1 MRKMYPRPDFQRE
14 EWISLNGQW
23 ELRFDDT
30 DQGIKEKWGKG
41 FEGNHKITV
50 PFAYQAEL
58 SNVDEK
64 ENHDILWYQK
74 KFDITDKSKSY
85 ILNFGAVDY
94 EAIIFVNGE
103 RIGSHIGG
111 HSSFNFD
118 ITPYVEKG
126 ENLLVIR
133 VYDPMT
139 DETIPRGKQYW
150 KLEPEYIFYTRT
162 SGIWQSVWI
171 DILSREHLD
180 AFKFT
185 PDIDRGTVNIKTYF
199 DNVIHDKNRKVKLK
213 ISFEDQLISEDISTI
228 NSRFFSRD
236 IDVRNL
242 FTERSNI
249 HNDGWYWTPE
259 NPNLFDVTI
268 ELLDETFKTLDRVET
283 YFGMR
288 KVEVLDGKFMLNNKA
303 YYQKLV
309 LDQGYFPKGLMTA
322 PEDDDL
328 KRDIELAKE
337 MGFNG
342 ARKHQKVE
350 DPIFLYWADKL
361 GFLVWGEMAN
371 AAEYDEGYVERM
383 NKEWIEVIERDYN
396 HPSIVTW
403 VPLNE
408 SWGIS
413 RVAHEK
419 KQQDHSL
426 SMYHLTKSLDNT
438 RPVLSNEGWEHTQ
451 SDICGIHNYLDE
463 TDIRNHYQ
471 DVDSALSHTPANR
484 LIYARGYEYNNVP
497 IMITEY
503 GGIAYVIDD
512 KGWGY
517 SSVDSEEALIEGYR
531 ELTEAIGESPVLHG
545 YCYTQLTDVEQEIN
559 GLLTYDRKPKCD
571 LQKIKEINDSVSHS
585 N

>member
-74 KFDITDKSKSY
+74 KFDITDESKSY

-171 DILSREHLD
+171 DILSREHLN

-371 AAEYDEGYVERM
+371 AAEYDERYVERM

-571 LQKIKEINDSVSHS
+571 LQKIKEINDNIRSF
-585 N
+585 